1 MAKDKDAFAVEL
13 GTRIKKRR
21 EELRINQ
28 RDLAAATDVKGASIA
43 MYESGARVPSLE
55 VFVSLTKVLGTTADN
70 LLGATDQQDVFIDD
84 DVAAAFRQ
92 YASLSPRDRRV
103 IMEVMRAMAS
113 VKE

>member
-1 MAKDKDAFAVEL
+1 MAEVKDAFAVEL
-13 GTRIKKRR
+13 GARIKKGR
-21 EELRINQ
+21 EGLRLNQ
-28 RDLAAATDVKGASIA
+28 RDLAAAVNVKGNSIA

-55 VFVSLTKVLGTTADN
+55 VFVSLTKVLGTTADS
-70 LLGATDQQDVFIDD
+70 LLGATDQKDVFIDD

-103 IMEVMRAMAS
+103 AMEVIRALAS